1 MDISAAAKSAKKR
14 QSILD
19 KYYGQIH
26 ELKRVQNSNGTIINS
41 QSLGPGLDSRYHQSE
56 KSSPFMLPSIR

>member
-1 MDISAAAKSAKKR
+1 MDISAAAKSARKR

-26 ELKRVQNSNGTIINS
+26 ELKRMQNSNGTIINS
-41 QSLGPGLDSRYHQSE
+41 QSLGPGLDSRYQQSE
-56 KSSPFMLPSIR
+56 KSSPFMLPSIK